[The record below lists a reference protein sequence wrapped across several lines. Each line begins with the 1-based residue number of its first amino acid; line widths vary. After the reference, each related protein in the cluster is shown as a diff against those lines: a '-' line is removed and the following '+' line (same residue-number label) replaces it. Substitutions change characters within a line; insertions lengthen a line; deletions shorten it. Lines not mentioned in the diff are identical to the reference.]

1 MYIKSLNK
9 ENNPVIINLN
19 VQDAGL
25 IYVEG
30 NKLVFEMKERS
41 AKGNILN
48 KEVTL
53 SSPEKANMAFESL
66 FNTLGM
72 KAPLGNI
79 LDLTNGSVVKNEPE
93 NMEDNNE
100 DNEDMNDEQPTK

>member
-79 LDLTNGSVVKNEPE
+79 LDLTTGSVVKNEPE
-93 NMEDNNE
+93 NTEDNNE
-100 DNEDMNDEQPTK
+100 DDEDTNNERTTV